1 MMGSAK
7 ENQMKEMIL
16 DEIEKAIKMCLPEDQ
31 DAPFEVFTHMEKISD
46 LLDKLM
52 EQSSDRRD

>member
-1 MMGSAK
+1 
-7 ENQMKEMIL
+7 MKEMIL

-31 DAPFEVFTHMEKISD
+31 DAPFEVFTHIEKISD
-46 LLDKLM
+46 LLDKLI

>member
-1 MMGSAK
+1 MLFSTK

-31 DAPFEVFTHMEKISD
+31 DAPFEVDGQLEKISE
-46 LLDKLM
+46 LLDKII
-52 EQSSDRRD
+52 EQTSDRPD